1 MERRSKIESEVP
13 SEGKRDREIEL
24 GTTTSKSKHI
34 KQSQESAKGQT
45 EVLKKDNQISDNIPK
60 EITQS
65 SDTTRSKKKVHDPAV
80 LESTSGKLIGDT
92 NKRQEALNTTTQK
105 AKELSHLGIILIN
118 SNLFI

>member
-1 MERRSKIESEVP
+1 MERRSKIESEVL
-13 SEGKRDREIEL
+13 SEGKRDRETEL

-34 KQSQESAKGQT
+34 KQSQESTKGQT

-92 NKRQEALNTTTQK
+92 NKRHEALNTTTQK
-105 AKELSHLGIILIN
+105 AKELSHSGIILIN